1 MEDLDIAQMKE
12 LLQWGRFGKDVVELA
27 KQYGFIPKKEKVKI
41 RTVEKIRVVM
51 RRPRRTKA
59 EMQASRDAEQ
69 VAREAGPGIPEEAAG
84 DLERLM
90 GKE

>member
-27 KQYGFIPKKEKVKI
+27 KTYGFIPKKEKVKI

-69 VAREAGPGIPEEAAG
+69 VVREAESSDPAGG

>member
-12 LLQWGRFGKDVVELA
+12 LLQWGRFGKDIVELA
-27 KQYGFIPKKEKVKI
+27 KTYGFIPKKEKVKI

-59 EMQASRDAEQ
+59 EMQISRDAEA
-69 VAREAGPGIPEEAAG
+69 VARGEAIAIEEGSTG
-84 DLERLM
+84 DLEKLM
-90 GKE
+90 GK